1 MDDKTWEKYGALG
14 GIWFV
19 VFAVVGSLLAGAPPA
34 RDDAAEIA
42 EWFVDNDG
50 AIQTGAFLSG
60 IGVIGLVWWFGTLW
74 RAMRRAGDGGAPRL
88 EVVALTGFVFSGAM
102 AFSGFAVNAATPR
115 ASRRSAEAHRS
126 FSAWPASSSRLPPLG
141 PRSWC

>member
-1 MDDKTWEKYGALG
+1 MDDKTWERYGALG

-19 VFAVVGSLLAGAPPA
+19 VFAVVGSFLAGAPPS

-74 RAMRRAGDGGAPRL
+74 RAMRPPSGMAYEGRPLTPHATAPRR
-88 EVVALTGFVFSGAM
+88 G
-102 AFSGFAVNAATPR
+102 R
-115 ASRRSAEAHRS
+115 
-126 FSAWPASSSRLPPLG
+126 RLPIRLG
-141 PRSWC
+141 CLR